1 MYSVVMMMALS
12 GTPVTVDRCRG
23 CHCGCGCYC
32 GCYCGGCYGC
42 WGCHGC
48 RGYRCHG
55 CHGCWGCYGCY
66 GCHGCY
72 GGYYGCIGCFGYGTV
87 VYSPAVTTVVDT
99 GLAQRQS
106 QQNTATVVVTLPADA
121 KLTINGWTS
130 KNTTETRRFRSPP
143 LEQGKDYYYT
153 VRAEVV
159 QNGQTVV
166 QTREI
171 AVRAGQETR
180 VPLDFSTTAV
190 TQNQTER

>member
-23 CHCGCGCYC
+23 CHCGCRGCH
-32 GCYCGGCYGC
+32 GCYGG

-48 RGYRCHG
+48 YGWG
-55 CHGCWGCYGCY
+55 CHGCWGWGCY
-66 GCHGCY
+66 GCHGCWGGYGCYGCY
-72 GGYYGCIGCFGYGTV
+72 GGSYGCIGCYGGMM
-87 VYSPAVTTVVDT
+87 VYRPATTAVVDT

-106 QQNTATVVVTLPADA
+106 QESTATVVVSLPADA

-130 KNTTETRRFRSPP
+130 KNTTATRRFRTPP

-159 QNGQTVV
+159 QNGQSVV

-190 TQNQTER
+190 TQNTER